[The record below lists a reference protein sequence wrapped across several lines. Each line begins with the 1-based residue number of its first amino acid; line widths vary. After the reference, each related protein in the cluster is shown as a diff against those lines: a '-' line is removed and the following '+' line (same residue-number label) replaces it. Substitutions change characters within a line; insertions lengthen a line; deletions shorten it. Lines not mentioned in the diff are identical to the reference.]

1 MITQYHRPHTLEEAL
16 NLLAQPNAIPLGG
29 GTWINSPAFTGR
41 DTAVVD
47 LQALGL
53 THIRKHGNTLEIDA
67 CVTLEAL
74 LENTHAS
81 EALKQSIKL
90 EAPLNLR
97 NSGTVAGALVTS
109 GGRSTFAA
117 VMLAL
122 DARLT
127 VLNEHASATH
137 LSLGEILPLRHLPGL
152 LITKISIPLNVQSA
166 FEQVARTPADLP
178 IVCAALAQWSSGRTR
193 LVLGGFGHCVTLAMD
208 GTEPDGVEAA
218 ARNAYHEAADD
229 LASAEYRREI
239 AAVLAR
245 RCMEK
250 IESGK

>member
-1 MITQYHRPHTLEEAL
+1 MITTYHRPHTLEEAL
-16 NLLAQPNAIPLGG
+16 NLLSRPDTVPLGG
-29 GTWINSPAFTGR
+29 GTWLNSPVCK
-41 DTAVVD
+41 DQSIAVVD

-53 THIRKHGNTLEIDA
+53 THIRKHGLTLEIDA
-67 CVTLEAL
+67 CVTLEQL
-74 LENTHAS
+74 HQNTHCPP
-81 EALKQSIKL
+81 ALRQAIAL

-97 NSGTVAGALVTS
+97 NSGTIAGALVACH
-109 GGRSTFAA
+109 GRSTFATM
-117 VMLAL
+117 MLAL
-122 DARLT
+122 DAKLSVIGEQT
-127 VLNEHASATH
+127 STISA
-137 LSLGEILPLRHLPGL
+137 GEFLPLRQLPGK
-152 LITKISIPLNVQSA
+152 LITKIIIPLNVQSA

-193 LVLGGFGHCVTLAMD
+193 LALGGYGSVPTLAMD

-229 LASAEYRREI
+229 LASAEYRRDI

-250 IESGK
+250 VQSG